1 VRELIFNDAFKLSRI
16 LKKINI
22 KNEIDVK
29 DKTQE
34 EVGVSMFLAVG
45 ENLHLAEKEI
55 NDFMGDLFGM
65 SGEDFGKQGTDEV
78 LKCFDEFKNSK
89 GVTSFFK
96 LAAQLMK

>member
-1 VRELIFNDAFKLSRI
+1 MRELIFSDVFKLSRI

-34 EVGVSMFLAVG
+34 EVGVAMFLALG
-45 ENLHLAEKEI
+45 ENLYLAEKEI

-65 SGEDFGKQGTDEV
+65 SGEDFGKQNPTAV
-78 LKCFDEFKNSK
+78 MKCFDEFRNTK
-89 GVTSFFK
+89 GVAGFFK